1 VNPDQ
6 YNGASLLGLRGI
18 VVKSHGNAS
27 ADAFY
32 YAVLQAI
39 QEAEMQVPNKIKT
52 KIEQVLLEHQ

>member
-1 VNPDQ
+1 
-6 YNGASLLGLRGI
+6 LRGI